1 MINSPIIFS
10 VKKEIVMLDIEIM
23 LRDYPKPKPEDETNL
38 GFDKVTK
45 KLYDAMTGIEWDKL
59 EDIKG
64 WMMKVE

>member
-1 MINSPIIFS
+1 
-10 VKKEIVMLDIEIM
+10 MLDIEIM

-64 WMMKVE
+64 WMMKVEQ